1 MAVLVKNPPAN
12 AGDKDIRDM
21 HSIPG
26 SGRSPGGRHG
36 TYSSILT
43 WKVPWIGE
51 PGELQSTGLQKIG
64 HQSDLA
70 HMQTVLCS

>member
-1 MAVLVKNPPAN
+1 MAVLVKNPPAS

-26 SGRSPGGRHG
+26 SGGSPGGRHG

-51 PGELQSTGLQKIG
+51 AGELQSIGLQKIG

-70 HMQTVLCS
+70 HMQAVLCS